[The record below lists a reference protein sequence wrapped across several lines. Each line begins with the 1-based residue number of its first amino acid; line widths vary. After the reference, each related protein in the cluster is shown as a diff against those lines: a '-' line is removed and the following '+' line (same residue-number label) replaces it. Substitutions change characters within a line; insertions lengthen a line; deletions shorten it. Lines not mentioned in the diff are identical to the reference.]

1 MGNQGLNMD
10 GRQRFDAEVKAR
22 IMGTD
27 EASLSGGVERPLRL
41 WYTSPAAEWNE
52 ALPIGNGRLGGMVFG
67 RTGLERV
74 QLNEDSLWYG
84 GPGRGGQP
92 ECYPIFGRHPAIASG
107 WPSSGGRASGPDGN
121 DLFAEI

>member
-1 MGNQGLNMD
+1 MGNQGSNMD

-27 EASLSGGVERPLRL
+27 EVSLSGGVERPLRL

-84 GPGRGGQP
+84 GPGRGATRMLSH
-92 ECYPIFGRHPAIASG
+92 IWATSG
-107 WPSSGGRASGPDGN
+107 NCFRMAVKRRPSIWPGWQ
-121 DLFAEI
+121 